1 MKFRH
6 LSGKLKRKL
15 EKQELT
21 LGSWLTISHQSV
33 IEIMS
38 TAGFEWLCVD
48 IEHSANDLS
57 DVFNLIGHIQGSGMQ
72 ALVRVYENDP
82 VVIKRVMDAG
92 ADGVVVPMVNSVS
105 DAEKAVA
112 SVKYPSIGNR
122 GVGLSR
128 AQNYGIGFAEYQDW
142 LEQDAVVIVQIEHIN
157 AVGELSGIIEVPGV
171 DGIIVGPYDLS
182 ASMGFPGDFG
192 RKEVL
197 EALEK
202 VDKTCKDHGKPLGF
216 HVISTDHQKVL
227 EKVEAGYS
235 FLAFS
240 LDFFFLGDLVRQEMS
255 SLKKHLYGK
264 FFFVHSSWNLTTS
277 PMILSLSRSY
287 RKW

>member
-171 DGIIVGPYDLS
+171 DGIIVGHYDLS

-202 VDKTCKDHGKPLGF
+202 IDKTCKDHGKPLGF

-255 SLKKHLYGK
+255 SLKKHL
-264 FFFVHSSWNLTTS
+264 WNGEG
-277 PMILSLSRSY
+277 
-287 RKW
+287 